1 MGRSNGG
8 LCGKIGPLFWSPWAM
23 VVAALALRLA
33 VMCLTYKIQL
43 DPSQDHLA
51 FGWET
56 GRVAR
61 SIVNGEGFSSPYSV
75 PTGPTALIPPVY
87 PYLVAG
93 VFKLFGIYTAPSA
106 LILLT
111 LNNLFSSFTCLPVFL
126 IARKVFGLHVAVWAG
141 WTWVIFPYSIGLSN
155 TVIWETSF
163 TTLLLT
169 LVVLATLYLEKSNRP
184 VDWIAYG
191 SLWGFTGLTSP
202 ATLSVLPF
210 LGGWIW
216 IRHWSRGSKVTG
228 LALAA
233 SLAFFA
239 IITPWIWRC
248 SQTNR
253 RFVAFRD
260 NFALEVLVGNSD
272 NTSRPANW
280 SLLPASNPS
289 ELERLRQVG
298 EPAYMAEKQQQAKE
312 LIERNPSR
320 YALLTLRR
328 ILNTWTAAWEYPS
341 GWNMNESGLAN
352 ILLYSLISLLAF
364 AGIGRS
370 IRDQRDAVYP
380 LSILVV
386 VFPAIYYLT
395 HSDLGFRH
403 PIDPVIVIFLIYGIS
418 PQRSKK
424 AQFLEQDTF
433 HDRIEESGQCWPL
446 NEGRGWR
453 ALLLQH
459 AICDSQSKINLNRP
473 GVIGSRF
480 SPEM

>member
-1 MGRSNGG
+1 
-8 LCGKIGPLFWSPWAM
+8 M

-106 LILLT
+106 LVLLT
-111 LNNLFSSFTCLPVFL
+111 LNNLFSSITCLPVYL
-126 IARKVFGLHVAVWAG
+126 IARKVFGLHVAARAG

-163 TTLLLT
+163 TTLLLS
-169 LVVLATLYLEKSNRP
+169 VAMLAALCLEKSNRL
-184 VDWIAYG
+184 VDWIGYG
-191 SLWGFTGLTSP
+191 LLWGFIGLTSP

-233 SLAFFA
+233 SLTFFA

-248 SQTNR
+248 SHTYG
-253 RFVAFRD
+253 RFVALRD
-260 NFALEVLVGNSD
+260 NFGLEVLVGKSD
-272 NTSRPANW
+272 NTSRTANW

-289 ELERLRQVG
+289 ELQKLRQVG
-298 EPAYMAEKQQQAKE
+298 EPAYMAEKQEQAKE
-312 LIERNPSR
+312 LIERHPSR

-328 ILNTWTAAWEYPS
+328 IFNTWTAAWEYPP
-341 GWNMNESGLAN
+341 GWNMDESGLAN
-352 ILLYSLISLLAF
+352 ILMYSLISLLAF
-364 AGIGRS
+364 AGVGRA
-370 IRDQRDAVYP
+370 IRDRRDGVHP
-380 LSILVV
+380 LLILVV
-386 VFPAIYYLT
+386 VFPGIYYLT

-403 PIDPVIVIFLIYGIS
+403 PIDPIIVIFLIYGIS
-418 PQRSKK
+418 PLRSKK
-424 AQFLEQDTF
+424 SQFLEQDTL
-433 HDRIEESGQCWPL
+433 HVMLEESGQFWPL
-446 NEGRGWR
+446 TEGRGGR
-453 ALLLQH
+453 
-459 AICDSQSKINLNRP
+459 S
-473 GVIGSRF
+473 
-480 SPEM
+480 